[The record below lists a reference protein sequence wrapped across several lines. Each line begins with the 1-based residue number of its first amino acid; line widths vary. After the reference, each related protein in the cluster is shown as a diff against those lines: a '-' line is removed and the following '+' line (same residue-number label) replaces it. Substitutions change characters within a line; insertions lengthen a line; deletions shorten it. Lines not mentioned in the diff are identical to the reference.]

1 MIIKVLSEVRR
12 RMGEHCENFNRVR
25 KYKEEPNKAEEY
37 NNWNKEYIGNQQ
49 QIRWYREMD

>member
-1 MIIKVLSEVRR
+1 MKSEEEWMNTVRIST
-12 RMGEHCENFNRVR
+12 VR

-37 NNWNKEYIGNQQ
+37 NWNKKYIRNQQ